1 MSRSCLLM
9 LLNHQL
15 EDREHGRVRI
25 VRAGLAHRQSQTF
38 WGQPAPSNGLTA
50 ARSTPCSNIS
60 NGITHVWSVCA
71 MELMDSSRKNSIW
84 TKKKDDMEDG
94 ARWDGLQIRPS
105 CNTAGNTHLPP
116 NVPQH
121 NFKTSSRC
129 TDRDLHSCATHPLTA
144 AVYAQYLS
152 LAWQFFYR

>member
-1 MSRSCLLM
+1 M

-15 EDREHGRVRI
+15 EDREHEGEEELGG
-25 VRAGLAHRQSQTF
+25 AGFAHRQSQTF
-38 WGQPAPSNGLTA
+38 WGHPAPSNGLTA

-60 NGITHVWSVCA
+60 NGITRNAHVWSVCA

-84 TKKKDDMEDG
+84 TEKKGDMEVG

-105 CNTAGNTHLPP
+105 CKTGNTHLPP

-129 TDRDLHSCATHPLTA
+129 TDGDLHSCATHSEPSKTRTTA
-144 AVYAQYLS
+144 M
-152 LAWQFFYR
+152 